1 MVIIKFKLMRLVQA
15 FISLCAAHLSAGT
28 LYRVIHEQ
36 LKDPFCPLHLL
47 WVHLDFCLLTQC
59 FLALQARS
67 VSSSPLFIGIFPGYG
82 DETTLRPEK

>member
-36 LKDPFCPLHLL
+36 LKDPFCPLHLSAL
-47 WVHLDFCLLTQC
+47 GTFGFLSVDAVPPCLT
-59 FLALQARS
+59 
-67 VSSSPLFIGIFPGYG
+67 SSQR
-82 DETTLRPEK
+82 E